1 MSRQT
6 DPTRPLLDARATSII
21 IWETNHHFVSPL
33 SPCQLTDDDDSVVAV
48 DAVDAV
54 VAVDAVDVEAVA
66 VAVDAFVDVVA
77 VNAVDAMN

>member
-1 MSRQT
+1 LLSRQT

-66 VAVDAFVDVVA
+66 VDAVVDVVA